1 MKKSIFFV
9 AATAALALS
18 ACGPKAPQ
26 AHLDNE
32 MDSLSYA
39 MGLSQTKGL
48 KSYLATQAKLDTTKM
63 GDFVKGFLEGTAA
76 KELSPKQKAI
86 EAGVNLGNQIRGSKE
101 AIDKQVFA
109 SDSTK
114 SLNLKEFVKG
124 FLAASVEK
132 DTTLNAMTA
141 SAKVSEGVKALK
153 DSVNTV
159 NADSLSF
166 LMGVA
171 QSRGFEQY
179 LTSQLHVD
187 EDQIGT
193 FATAFKKS
201 VFSNP
206 SVAEKAVSMGKQIGN
221 QLATQ
226 MFANLNK
233 ELGGNDSV
241 TVFNQDNFIAGF
253 VAGATSTNELMDVDS
268 AATYVQTAMK
278 SIQENK
284 LLEQYGDNKKAGED
298 FLEANKAKDGVV
310 TTPSGLQYKVLK
322 KGRGKIAGPADKVKV
337 HYEGTLLDGTVFD
350 SSYERK
356 EPATFSPN
364 QVIKGWQEALTMMP
378 EGSTY
383 ELYIPQELAYGE
395 RNAGKIKP
403 FSALIFKVELLKV
416 EKAKK

>member
-18 ACGPKAPQ
+18 ACGPKAPL

-39 MGLSQTKGL
+39 MGISQTKGL
-48 KSYLATQAKLDTTKM
+48 KSYLSTQAKIDTTKM
-63 GDFVKGFLEGTAA
+63 GDFVKGFLEGTSA
-76 KELSPKQKAI
+76 KELTPKQKAI
-86 EAGVNLGNQIRGSKE
+86 EAGTNLGNQIRASKE

-109 SDSTK
+109 ADSTK

-124 FLAASVEK
+124 FLAVTIDK

-141 SAKVSEGVKALK
+141 SEQVTESVKALK

-159 NADSLSF
+159 DADSLSF

-171 QSRGFEQY
+171 QSRGFAEY
-179 LTSQLHVD
+179 LTAQLHVD
-187 EDQIGT
+187 STQLNN
-193 FATAFKKS
+193 FASAFKKS
-201 VFSNP
+201 VFSTP
-206 SVAEKAVSMGKQIGN
+206 SASQLSVNMGKQIGN

-226 MFANLNK
+226 MFPNVDK
-233 ELGGNDSV
+233 QLGGSDSV
-241 TVFNQDNFIAGF
+241 KVFTQDNFIAGF
-253 VAGATSTNELMDVDS
+253 VAGATSTNELMNVDS
-268 AATYVQTAMK
+268 AATYVQTKMK
-278 SIQENK
+278 AIQDRQ
-284 LLEQYGDNKKAGED
+284 LLEQYGDNKTAGEE

-310 TTPSGLQYKVLK
+310 TTPSGLQYKVIK
-322 KGRGKIAGPADKVKV
+322 KGRGKIADAADKVKV

-356 EPATFSPN
+356 EPATFSPS

-395 RNAGKIKP
+395 RNAGKIQP

-416 EKAKK
+416 EKAK

>member
-9 AATAALALS
+9 AATAVLALS

-39 MGLSQTKGL
+39 MGISQTKGL

-63 GDFVKGFLEGTAA
+63 GDFVKGFLIGTSA
-76 KELSPKQKAI
+76 KELTPEQKAK
-86 EAGVNLGNQIRGSKE
+86 EAGINLGNQIRGSKE

-109 SDSTK
+109 TDSTK

-132 DTTLNAMTA
+132 DTTLNVMAA
-141 SAKVSEGVKALK
+141 STKVSEGVKALK
-153 DSVNTV
+153 DSTNTV

-171 QSRGFEQY
+171 QSRGFVQY
-179 LTSQLHVD
+179 LTSQLHVE
-187 EDQIGT
+187 EDQINN
-193 FATAFKKS
+193 FAVAFKKS

-206 SVAEKAVSMGKQIGN
+206 SASEKSLNMGKQIGS

-226 MFANLNK
+226 MFANIDK
-233 ELGGNDSV
+233 QLGGNDSV
-241 TVFNQDNFIAGF
+241 KVFSQDNFIAGF
-253 VAGATSTNELMDVDS
+253 VAGATSTNELMNVDS
-268 AATYVQTAMK
+268 AATYVQTKMK
-278 SIQENK
+278 ALQESQ
-284 LLEQYGDNKKAGED
+284 LLNQYGENKKAGED
-298 FLEANKAKDGVV
+298 FLKANKEKDGVI
-310 TTPSGLQYKVLK
+310 TTASGLQYKVIK
-322 KGRGKIAGPADKVKV
+322 KGRGKIAKATDKVKV

-350 SSYERK
+350 SSYKRK
-356 EPATFSPN
+356 EPATFSPS

-378 EGSTY
+378 QGSTY
-383 ELYIPQELAYGE
+383 ELYIPQELAYGS

-403 FSALIFKVELLKV
+403 FSTLIFKVELLKV
-416 EKAKK
+416 LKAKK